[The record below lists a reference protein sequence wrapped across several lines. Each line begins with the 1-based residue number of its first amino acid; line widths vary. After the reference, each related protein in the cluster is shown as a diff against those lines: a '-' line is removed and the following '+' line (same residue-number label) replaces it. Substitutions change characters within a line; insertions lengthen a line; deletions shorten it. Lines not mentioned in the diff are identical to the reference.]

1 MGSMNTNRTPQL
13 LAEMEIQSI
22 LTYKLFTI
30 ESKLNISTIRVRG
43 SPHSLNAVTCV
54 LSTGAA

>member
-13 LAEMEIQSI
+13 LAEMEIKSI
-22 LTYKLFTI
+22 LTYKLLTI
-30 ESKLNISTIRVRG
+30 ESKLNISTIRVRD